1 MQINVAKIAPE
12 DKIILTFDDNVDFQE
27 MEAIITYYK
36 NIFPQNTIIPNNGSM
51 VKDITVIEKHP
62 ERKTV
67 LIQYENFY

>member
-1 MQINVAKIAPE
+1 MN
-12 DKIILTFDDNVDFQE
+12 N
-27 MEAIITYYK
+27 IITYYR
-36 NIFPQNTIIPNNGSM
+36 NIFPQNNIIPNNDSM